1 MTKQS
6 IKNSIGQASAN
17 LNDCGYR
24 DAFHAPAILA
34 CSDDKLKP
42 GDFVRFLTAKKVYK
56 ATSRQSSHGIVDPFL
71 PNVDKGVAFWV
82 LLNPDSTSN
91 LQHHFDLNFQ
101 SEIEDI
107 TKDIKD
113 VEDKNYD
120 DLLTDYNILEDK
132 LRNTE
137 KELRKERRRLEIMEE
152 GSSYDDNSCR
162 GCY

>member
-71 PNVDKGVAFWV
+71 SNVDKGVAFWV

-101 SEIEDI
+101 SEIEADS
-107 TKDIKD
+107 
-113 VEDKNYD
+113 VENMKYD
-120 DLLTDYNILEDK
+120 DLLTDYNILAGK

-137 KELRKERRRLEIMEE
+137 KELREERRRLEIMEE
-152 GSSYDDNSCR
+152 GNSGYDDNSCR